1 MRGLNRYIEDLLR
14 SRRPR
19 RFSASG
25 DDSGVARTA
34 ITLRASRP
42 GSGTPTEEF
51 VTALHKKLAADLDPP
66 PVRQRAS
73 PRRTFLRGATVAAGA
88 AVAGGGIEHLLSTQA
103 PAASPQPAGTLSPDH
118 GNWHTVA
125 ASADLPDG
133 TIRPFTAGPVT
144 GFVERAGGRLR
155 AVSGIC
161 THQGCRLS
169 LATQPARLMCP
180 CHGAVFA
187 LDGAVLSHHLPLA
200 LAPLPRL
207 AVRETAGSVQVYAP
221 APAPVRQAASG
232 LVQPPCHRS

>member
-25 DDSGVARTA
+25 DDGGVTRTA

-51 VTALHKKLAADLDPP
+51 VTTLHKKLAAEFGPP
-66 PVRQRAS
+66 PAPRRPS

-88 AVAGGGIEHLLSTQA
+88 AVAGAGIEHVLATQT

-144 GFVERAGGRLR
+144 GFVERAGGRVR

-169 LATQPARLMCP
+169 LAARPARLVCP
-180 CHGAVFA
+180 CHGATFA
-187 LDGAVLSHHLPLA
+187 PDGAVLSHPLPLA

-207 AVRETAGSVQVYAP
+207 AVREAAGSVQVYAP
-221 APAPVRQAASG
+221 APVQQAALGRGQSR
-232 LVQPPCHRS
+232 CNRY